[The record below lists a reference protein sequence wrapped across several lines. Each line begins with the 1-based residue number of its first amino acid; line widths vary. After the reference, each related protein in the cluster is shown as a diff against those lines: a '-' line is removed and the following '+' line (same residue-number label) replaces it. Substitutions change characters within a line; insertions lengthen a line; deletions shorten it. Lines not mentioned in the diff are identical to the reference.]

1 MRNTNKPRPVKI
13 ELQGSTYMVL
23 YTDRKYRQHRSP
35 AQFYAPDTTLA
46 EVEQWIQDRPDK
58 YTLQSD

>member
-1 MRNTNKPRPVKI
+1 
-13 ELQGSTYMVL
+13 MVL